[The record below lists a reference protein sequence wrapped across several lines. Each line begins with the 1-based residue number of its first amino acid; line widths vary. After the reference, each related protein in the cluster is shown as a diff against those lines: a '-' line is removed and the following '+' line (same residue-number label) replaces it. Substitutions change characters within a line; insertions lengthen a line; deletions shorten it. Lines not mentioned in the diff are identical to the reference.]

1 MTKKDQD
8 FVVKV
13 ERAISKKYGVET
25 IQNPKGNWDQE
36 KEEAYLDQLKRL
48 TKLKDK
54 KKIKSGKVEQD
65 GILIDKKLL
74 NKREDRTCP
83 VCKIYSFQIKDNL
96 YMNRYHCCYDCYI
109 EFVQSALDRW
119 KKGWRPE
126 QDEVEKRR
134 FKKNN

>member
-36 KEEAYLDQLKRL
+36 KEEDYLDQLKRL

-83 VCKIYSFQIKDNL
+83 VCKIYSFQIN
-96 YMNRYHCCYDCYI
+96 
-109 EFVQSALDRW
+109 
-119 KKGWRPE
+119 
-126 QDEVEKRR
+126 
-134 FKKNN
+134 FKII